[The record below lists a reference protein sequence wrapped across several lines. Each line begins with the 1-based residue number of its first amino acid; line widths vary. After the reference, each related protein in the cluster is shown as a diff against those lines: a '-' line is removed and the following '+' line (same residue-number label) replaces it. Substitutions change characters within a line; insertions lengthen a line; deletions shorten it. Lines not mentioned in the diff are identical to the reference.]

1 MKRPSS
7 PFGVYAWISSQVSY
21 ATRSSEKQQEHL
33 EVYWSTLNLNIS
45 VHHWNEPPPENRGN
59 AKMIPQVDVG
69 HLDLD
74 IVHDALDQLLHKTL
88 FLFVGDEEKTE
99 TMYVS
104 NILYI
109 YIFMKRKKRG
119 KSWRLARASLNTNVV
134 KKIHLPTHPLRE
146 IVWEKHRVTK
156 KKKGF
161 EKR

>member
-1 MKRPSS
+1 
-7 PFGVYAWISSQVSY
+7 
-21 ATRSSEKQQEHL
+21 
-33 EVYWSTLNLNIS
+33 
-45 VHHWNEPPPENRGN
+45 
-59 AKMIPQVDVG
+59 MIPQVDVG

-119 KSWRLARASLNTNVV
+119 KS
-134 KKIHLPTHPLRE
+134 
-146 IVWEKHRVTK
+146 
-156 KKKGF
+156 
-161 EKR
+161 